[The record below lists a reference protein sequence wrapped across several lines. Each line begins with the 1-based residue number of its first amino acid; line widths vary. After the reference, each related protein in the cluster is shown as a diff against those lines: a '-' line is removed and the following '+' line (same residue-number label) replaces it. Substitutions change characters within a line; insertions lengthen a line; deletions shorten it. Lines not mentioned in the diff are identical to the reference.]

1 MRLLITGGFDP
12 VHPGHIAA
20 FNYMSMLG
28 QVYVGLNSDEWLT
41 RKKGKPFMPY
51 VDRENVISSI
61 HMVNCVIPKFDDSDD
76 TACAAIKYF
85 YDKYHHQDTLAFF
98 NGGDRTPL
106 TSNKKELDLC
116 LELGIYYIFKG
127 KKTHS
132 SSEYI
137 NASKAVL

>member
-12 VHPGHIAA
+12 LHPGHIDSL
-20 FNYMSMLG
+20 NYMSTLG
-28 QVYVGLNSDEWLT
+28 KVYVGLNSDEWLT

-51 VDRENVISSI
+51 IDRETIISSLC
-61 HMVNCVIPKFDDSDD
+61 MVHCVIPAFDDSDN
-76 TACAAIKYF
+76 TSCAAIKYF
-85 YDKYHHQDTLAFF
+85 YNKYRHQDTLAFF

-106 TSNKKELDLC
+106 TANKKELDLC
-116 LELGIYYIFKG
+116 SELGLYYIFKG
-127 KKTHS
+127 QKTHS